1 MSAFSC
7 LYFLIHC
14 LYLAYSSGDIHS
26 AMFKDKKVALHYR
39 KYDFSKVTDLLN

>member
-7 LYFLIHC
+7 LYFLIYY
-14 LYLAYSSGDIHS
+14 LYLAYSSSDIHS
-26 AMFKDKKVALHYR
+26 VMFKDKKVALHYR